1 MSTTPLGQR
10 VVAEALGSGLLFA
23 TVIGSG
29 VMAERL
35 AGGNVAVALLA
46 NTFATVAALI
56 ALILMLGPVSGA
68 QFNPAVTLMLAWRGD
83 LPWRDVLPYV
93 AAQVAGGVAGAV
105 AAHVMFELPLLSLS
119 GHARGG
125 AAQGFSEFVATF
137 GLIGTIW
144 AVSRT
149 KAEAVPYAVAGW
161 IGAAYW
167 FTASTSFA
175 NPAITIAR
183 ALSDTFAGIAPADAP
198 GFIVAQLAGMAAAVL
213 VFRWLYP
220 AARD

>member
-1 MSTTPLGQR
+1 MSAAPLGRR

-23 TVIGSG
+23 AVIGSG

-35 AGGNVAVALLA
+35 SGGNTGLALLA
-46 NTFATVAALI
+46 NTFATVSALV

-83 LPWRDVLPYV
+83 LPWRYVAPYV
-93 AAQVAGGVAGAV
+93 AAQLAGGVIGAV
-105 AAHVMFELPLLSLS
+105 AAHLMFDLPLLSLS
-119 GHARGG
+119 GHARSG
-125 AAQGFSEFVATF
+125 ASQGFSEFVATF

-144 AVSRT
+144 AVSRS
-149 KAEAVPYAVAGW
+149 KAEAVPYAVAAW

-198 GFIVAQLAGMAAAVL
+198 GFIVAQLAGMAAAAL
-213 VFRWLYP
+213 VFGWLYP
-220 AARD
+220 GQRR